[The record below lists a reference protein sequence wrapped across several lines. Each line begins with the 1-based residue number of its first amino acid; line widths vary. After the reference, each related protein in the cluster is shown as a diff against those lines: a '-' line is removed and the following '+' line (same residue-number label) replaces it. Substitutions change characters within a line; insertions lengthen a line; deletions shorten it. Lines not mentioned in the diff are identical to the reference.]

1 MRMKLDKVLYR
12 TSASAT
18 GGRDGKARTADGTME
33 FALTLPKELGG
44 PGDHGA
50 NPEKLF
56 AAGYAACY
64 LGALR
69 FVAGQEQV
77 EIPADATVAAD
88 VGLGQIPG
96 GFGLDVELTV
106 HIPGMDRAKAEDLV
120 AKAHKVCPYSN
131 ALRGNVEIRTKVS

>member
-1 MRMKLDKVLYR
+1 MKLDKLLYR
-12 TSASAT
+12 TSAAAT
-18 GGRDGKARTADGTME
+18 GGRDGKARTADGTLE

-69 FVAGQEQV
+69 FVAGQEKV
-77 EIPADATVAAD
+77 TVPADATVAAD
-88 VGLGQIPG
+88 VGLGEIPG

-106 HIPGMDRAKAEDLV
+106 RIPGLDKAQVEDLV

-131 ALRGNVEIRTKVS
+131 ALRGNVEVRTKVV